1 MPETEKAPP
10 TFRLDGRRALVTGA
24 ATGIGRAIALGFAAA
39 GADLVLLSDRD
50 DLAEVL
56 EEAQAFGARATAV
69 QFDFLD
75 TSGRLAFVES
85 LFDVNDV
92 DILVNNAGVIRR
104 SPAET
109 FSDGDWYEVME
120 VNTHAAFH
128 FARAAGSR
136 MLARDGGKIINIA
149 SVLSF
154 QGGMFVPSYAA
165 SKHAIAGLTRALAN
179 EWAGRGINVNAIA
192 PGYVETAV
200 TADLRGDLQRR
211 AEITARIPAGRWAT
225 PDDIAGAAIF
235 LASSAAAYVHG
246 HILVVDGGWLCR

>member
-1 MPETEKAPP
+1 MPVTEKAPP
-10 TFRLDGRRALVTGA
+10 MFRLDGRRALVTGA
-24 ATGIGRAIALGFAAA
+24 GTGIGRAIALGFAAV
-39 GADLVLLSDRD
+39 GADLVLLSERD
-50 DLAEVL
+50 DLSEVT
-56 EEAQAFGARATAV
+56 EQAQAIGARASAV
-69 QFDFLD
+69 QFDLLD
-75 TSGRLAFVES
+75 TAGRPAFIES
-85 LFDVNDV
+85 LFDSHDI

-104 SPAET
+104 APAET

-120 VNTHAAFH
+120 VNAHAAFH
-128 FARAAGSR
+128 FARTAGAR
-136 MLARDGGKIINIA
+136 MLQRGGGKIINIA

-165 SKHAIAGLTRALAN
+165 SKHAIGGLTKALAN

-200 TADLRGDLQRR
+200 TADLRGDLRRR

-225 PDDIAGAAIF
+225 PDDLVGAAVF
-235 LASSAAAYVHG
+235 LASDAAAYVHG